1 MKKVT
6 YVYWIGM
13 AIAVIFVTWGVVFP
27 ENITNVMASSNAF
40 LLDKF
45 GWFYLLAAFF
55 FLVFAIYL
63 IFSKYGSVKL
73 GKDEDQPEY
82 SRATWIAMLFSAG
95 MGIGLLFYGISEPIA
110 HMTNP
115 PFGEGGTTESAMVG
129 LQYTY
134 LNWGLHAWAI
144 YAVVALALAY
154 FKFRKDAPGIMSAT
168 LYPILG
174 EKTKGPIGITVDII
188 AVFAT
193 VFGVAASLGLGAAQ
207 INGGLS
213 YLTGI
218 PNEFWIQIIIILIT
232 TVLFII
238 SASTGINKGIKYLSN
253 ANMGLAVVLF
263 ITFLLLGPLEFVISL
278 LMTTTGGYLQ
288 NLPMMSFRM
297 APFNQENASWVQ
309 NWTIFFFAWWIAWA
323 PFVGTFIA
331 RISKGRTIREFIIV
345 VMIVPTAVCIL
356 WFGVFGGTG
365 IYYELFQGAN
375 IAGQSLETALFATF
389 NEMPG
394 SAILSTISIILI
406 ATFFVTSADSA
417 TFVLGMQTTNGSL
430 HPPNFVKI
438 SWGLFLTASA
448 LILMGRGGLAGLQT
462 AIIVSALPLTLVLLM
477 MSIAILKALGKE
489 PVEIKKLEKKLA
501 KIRQKRKK
509 NQLEGN
515 FQTEFGEEH
524 DIEAKLKELKRK
536 WKDK

>member
-13 AIAVIFVTWGVVFP
+13 VIAVVFVIWGVVFP
-27 ENITNVMASSNAF
+27 ENITNVMETSKAF
-40 LLDKF
+40 LLEQF
-45 GWFYLLAAFF
+45 GWFYLLATFF
-55 FLVFAIYL
+55 FLIFAIYL
-63 IFSKYGSVKL
+63 IFSKYGKVKL
-73 GKDEDQPEY
+73 GKDEDEPEY
-82 SRATWIAMLFSAG
+82 SRASWIAMLFSAG

-110 HMTNP
+110 HLVTP
-115 PFGEGGTTESAMVG
+115 PFGEAGTTETAKVA

-134 LNWGLHAWAI
+134 LNWGIHAWAI

-218 PNEFWIQIIIILIT
+218 PNAFWIQVIIILVT
-232 TVLFII
+232 TALFIL

-253 ANMGLAVVLF
+253 ANMVLAVVLF
-263 ITFLLLGPLEFVISL
+263 VAFLLLGPLQFVISL
-278 LMTTTGGYLQ
+278 LMTTLGGYIQ

-297 APFNQENASWVQ
+297 APFNQENAAWVQ

-345 VMIVPTAVCIL
+345 VMVVPTAVCIL

-375 IAGQSLETALFATF
+375 IAGQGVETALFATF
-389 NEMPG
+389 NMMPG
-394 SAILSTISIILI
+394 SGILSTIALLLI
-406 ATFFVTSADSA
+406 ATFFITSADSA

-448 LILMGRGGLAGLQT
+448 LILMGRGGLSGLQT
-462 AIIVSALPLTLVLLM
+462 AIIVSALPLTVILLLM
-477 MSIAILKALGKE
+477 SISILKELGEE
-489 PVEIKKLEKKLA
+489 PVEELRLEKKLEK
-501 KIRQKRKK
+501 IREKRKRK
-509 NQLEGN
+509 QMKGN
-515 FQTEFGEEH
+515 LQTEFGEEH
-524 DIEAKLKELKRK
+524 DINSKLRRAKKNKE
-536 WKDK
+536 DK